1 MKSFWVFV
9 RRYWYSLL
17 FMLIAV
23 MAVIAGTRG
32 SLAYD
37 QRTYLTVL
45 GGILIMLA
53 FKMIDY
59 IDAGINRK
67 KAKEEQMKGAT
78 KRDSTD

>member
-1 MKSFWVFV
+1 
-9 RRYWYSLL
+9 
-17 FMLIAV
+17 MLIAV
-23 MAVIAGTRG
+23 MAVIAGTSK

-59 IDAGINRK
+59 IDAGVARK
-67 KAKEEQMKGAT
+67 KAKEEQTAKEKGET
-78 KRDSTD
+78 TR